1 VIRAF
6 APLKPRH
13 YAMHLRTA
21 TEQDVPALAELYAG
35 SVLALGPELYGK
47 EQVAS
52 WAAFASDSDAFRRFV
67 LEPTT
72 FVAEDETG
80 ILGFCGIFDDGHIAS
95 LYVRPDRA
103 RQRLGTR
110 LLEAALDYAARHGIE
125 FVNAHASRLSHPLF
139 LKFGFSTVRTEVA
152 QRDGASF
159 ERYLVERRV

>member
-1 VIRAF
+1 MR
-6 APLKPRH
+6 P
-13 YAMHLRTA
+13 RTA

-35 SVLALGPELYGK
+35 SVLALGPQLYDDD
-47 EQVAS
+47 QVAS
-52 WAAFASDSDAFRRFV
+52 WAAFASHTDAFRRFV

-95 LYVRPDRA
+95 LYVRPDRGRRGIA
-103 RQRLGTR
+103 TQ
-110 LLEAALDYAARHGIE
+110 LLEAALDYAVHQRIE

-139 LKFGFSTVRTEVA
+139 LKLGFKTVRTEVA
-152 QRDGASF
+152 RRDSVSF